1 MKKIG
6 LPVLF
11 CFLVVSALCQPTT
24 PAAGISGPAVD
35 ERVEI
40 MSIAARLAGYE
51 EYNMDFN
58 KVYVAAIHQY
68 FDAFKD
74 HPLIRYMRS
83 VRESNSIGY
92 DAVMGMAVHLSPPPA
107 FQPLVTFTS
116 TVPDKRWGADTAMKL
131 AGLLRQFY
139 TDTDFGSWFS
149 RNAALYKQATDEFG
163 KVFGQLDV
171 QWYYRYYGIVPK
183 GEFRVVLGLA
193 NGGGNYGPKVVWPD
207 GKETFY
213 AIMGAWSFDSTG
225 RPVFDVKGYL
235 PTLIH
240 EFNHSFVNYLTE
252 KYKGELG
259 LAGDSIYAVVGNK
272 MRRQAYVDWPV
283 MMSEALVRA
292 SVIRYLMSHNPDSAV
307 AKKELLDQLA
317 NGFIW
322 MDKLVSLLGVYESD
336 RKDYPT
342 LESFMPRIVEF
353 YNSTAANIHVLMAA
367 YAQAQPHVKSIEQ
380 FRNGDSAVD
389 PKLTVIKIW
398 FDKPLAGKGVSINYG
413 RGGKDAWPIKKFDSY
428 ADNNNSILLQVELKP
443 DTDYQFVLTGRRFQT
458 PDGQPLDDYEVH
470 FKTGK

>member
-11 CFLVVSALCQPTT
+11 CFLIISALSQPTT

-58 KVYVAAIHQY
+58 KVYVAAIHHY

-74 HPLIRYMRS
+74 HPLIRYLQS

-107 FQPLVTFTS
+107 FQPLVTFTV
-116 TVPDKRWGADTAMKL
+116 TVPDKRWGADSAIKL
-131 AGLLRQFY
+131 AGLLRRFY
-139 TDTDFGSWFS
+139 TDTDFGSWFR
-149 RNAALYKQATDEFG
+149 RNATLYQQATDEFG

-207 GKETFY
+207 GRETFY

-225 RPVFDVKGYL
+225 KPVFDVKGYL

-252 KYKGELG
+252 KNKTSFGA
-259 LAGDSIYAVVGNK
+259 AGDTIYSVVGAK
-272 MRRQAYVDWPV
+272 MRRLAYGDWPV
-283 MMSEALVRA
+283 MFSEALVRA
-292 SVIRYLMSHNPDSAV
+292 SVIRYLMGHNSDSA
-307 AKKELLDQLA
+307 AKKELSDQMSI
-317 NGFIW
+317 GFIW
-322 MDKLVSLLGVYESD
+322 MDQLVDLLGLYESD
-336 RKDYPT
+336 RKKYPT
-342 LESFMPRIVEF
+342 LESFMPRIVDF
-353 YNSTAANIHVLMAA
+353 YQTTAANIHALAAA
-367 YAQAQPHVKSIEQ
+367 YAKLQPHVSSIEQ
-380 FRNGDSAVD
+380 FRNGDSGVD
-389 PKLTVIKIW
+389 PGLTTIKIH
-398 FDKPLAGKGVSINYG
+398 FDKPLAGKGISINYG
-413 RGGKDAWPIKKFDSY
+413 KGGKDHWPAPKSLGY
-428 ADNNNSILLQVELKP
+428 ADDNSSIVLQVALKP
-443 DTDYQFVLTGRRFQT
+443 DTEYQFILTGRRFQT
-458 PDGQPLDDYEVH
+458 PDGYPLDDYEVH